1 MKTLYTVIATLFLA
15 LFVSRTAMAQ
25 QTSGPLPEVRVAL
38 PPDLASCVAACTA
51 ATASPRPADHT
62 ECSGVTDTTQR
73 DRIERLAREVARLRT
88 EVDGHARTL
97 RDHERRIHALEDQVG
112 LLRERNADLE
122 RQLREEREAITALQG
137 AITSLRRQYDLVV
150 RDYVD
155 LAVRVGV
162 LEDRFGEMSR
172 TVTALDSRISSIES
186 RMVSIRFGVRTGPM
200 VLGSLDGTLYSGW
213 LVAPQLTFQLTPNW
227 RVMAE
232 AGAPFSISSSPVG
245 TYVRGS
251 AAYDFTPNWSME
263 GGISS
268 TWTGYNSH
276 LQAKSAWL
284 MGDVGA
290 RFSYRWFNVSANFM
304 AGSEFDQGSASP
316 AFGGMLLFG
325 GEFPR

>member
-1 MKTLYTVIATLFLA
+1 MKTLYTAIATLFLT
-15 LFVSRTAMAQ
+15 LFFVSPAMAQ
-25 QTSGPLPEVRVAL
+25 QSSGPLPEVRVAL
-38 PPDLASCVAACTA
+38 PPALASCVAACTA
-51 ATASPRPADHT
+51 ASASPRPADHS
-62 ECSGVTDTTQR
+62 ECSGVTDTAQR

-88 EVDGHARTL
+88 EVDGHTRTL
-97 RDHERRIHALEDQVG
+97 RDHERRIRALEDQVG

-122 RQLREEREAITALQG
+122 RQLREEREAITAIQG
-137 AITSLRRQYDLVV
+137 DITSLRRQYDLLL

-162 LEDRFGEMSR
+162 LEDRFGETSR
-172 TVTALDSRISSIES
+172 TITSLEGRISSIES
-186 RMVSIRFGVRTGPM
+186 RMVSVRFGVRTGPM
-200 VLGSLDGTLYSGW
+200 VLGSFDGTLYSGW
-213 LVAPQLTFQLTPNW
+213 LVAPQLTFQLTPSV

-232 AGAPFSISSSPVG
+232 AGAPFSISPSPVG

-251 AAYDFTPNWSME
+251 AAYDFTPNWSIE
-263 GGISS
+263 AGLSS

-290 RFSYRWFNVSANFM
+290 RFSYRWFNVSANVL
-304 AGSEFDQGSASP
+304 AGSEFDQGPGSFAL
-316 AFGGMLLFG
+316 GGMLLFG